1 MKKISKIIIFLFL
14 LCLFIFTAPAIDK
27 LYKKSASDPGNN
39 KGPGDSLSVA
49 SDPVSEKNNATV
61 HTSDNNHFS
70 GSKDWAMKLT
80 DKNTQSHTGNADKL
94 KSDTE
99 AMNNNAYNDSE
110 PLNQESL
117 RKLNAGTVINP
128 ELLESADN
136 IIDLC
141 FYYEEIKDDIKARI
155 QGKSYKDDCTV
166 PYEDLRY
173 VRVLYYGFDEKTHIG
188 ELIVNKTIASDIVD
202 IFAELY
208 ENQYPIERMVLVDEY
223 DANDNASMADN
234 NTSSFNYRAVPGST
248 HLSKHALGLAIDI
261 NPLYN
266 PYIRYDSNE
275 TTVLPV
281 EGSKY
286 ADRSLDCPY
295 YINEEDLCY
304 KAFTKRGF
312 TWGGIWKNSPDY
324 QHFQKTVD

>member
-110 PLNQESL
+110 PLNRESL

-324 QHFQKTVD
+324 QHFQKTVN